1 MCGSQQLH
9 ATEQRL
15 LADLERLATEQE
27 QLQATAQELER
38 EAADVRALEEQYV
51 HCEWSLR
58 SCVCF
63 RPSSTHNVPLFLSR
77 ALFRALTRALSRPFS
92 RALSRALLPAPF
104 LSRRYWRD
112 LNVFQEEQEA
122 FQNERDS
129 LVRKHSY
136 TTEQLARLR
145 KTSVYDEVFRIW
157 HDGPFGTIN
166 NCRLG
171 RLPGQL
177 VRRLF
182 LRLCTRGR
190 WGSLSSM
197 WCAGVAGRLGRD
209 QCGVG
214 PGAPAAAHAR
224 AQAPL

>member
-1 MCGSQQLH
+1 M
-9 ATEQRL
+9 
-15 LADLERLATEQE
+15 
-27 QLQATAQELER
+27 
-38 EAADVRALEEQYV
+38 
-51 HCEWSLR
+51 
-58 SCVCF
+58 
-63 RPSSTHNVPLFLSR
+63 
-77 ALFRALTRALSRPFS
+77 
-92 RALSRALLPAPF
+92 
-104 LSRRYWRD
+104 SRRYWRD

-182 LRLCTRGR
+182 FVSAHAADGAHGRASGVRGSQVDWAEINAAWGQALLLLHTLARKLHFEFTTYKLVPGGSFSRIERTTEPRASFELCVPQGRGR
-190 WGSLSSM
+190 VAAPDM
-197 WCAGVAGRLGRD
+197 VCAD
-209 QCGVG
+209 E
-214 PGAPAAAHAR
+214 
-224 AQAPL
+224 